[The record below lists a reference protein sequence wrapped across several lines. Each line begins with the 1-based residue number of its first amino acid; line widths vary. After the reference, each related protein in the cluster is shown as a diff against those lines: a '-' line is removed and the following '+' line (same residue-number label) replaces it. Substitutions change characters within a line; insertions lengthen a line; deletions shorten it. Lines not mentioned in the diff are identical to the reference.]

1 MLLWITDTPDL
12 LLETED
18 LVVRTPSELAAI
30 SPQAPTFVVIDV
42 HPPQQTLINW
52 ATQRQRATLWWQPDT
67 DVPTGHCSVN
77 DTDHTSTEFIPLLS
91 NLYSRKDFVS
101 LAPNE
106 LELLICKLP
115 YIRILTVPTEF
126 DGLIDDQTGE
136 MSYII
141 FRWQE
146 RSLDEI
152 EQTSKKIINRF
163 NIKNFCCLY
172 IDETGPDVLITF
184 SDQYHPPSYGKYKC

>member
-18 LVVRTPSELAAI
+18 LVIRTPSELAAI
-30 SPQAPTFVVIDV
+30 SPQTPTFVVIDV

-67 DVPTGHCSVN
+67 DVPTGHCSAI
-77 DTDHTSTEFIPLLS
+77 DTDYTSAEFIPLLS
-91 NLYSRKDFVS
+91 NLYSRKDFIC

-106 LELLICKLP
+106 LELLICKHP

-126 DGLIDDQTGE
+126 DDQVYDLNGE
-136 MSYII
+136 ISYII

-152 EQTSKKIINRF
+152 EQTGKKIISRF

-184 SDQYHPPSYGKYKC
+184 SDQYHPPSYG